1 MREYGVIGGIKTY
14 QVQTAVLGTGA
25 AGYNAACL
33 LKKGGADDLVIITES
48 RNAGTSRNTGSD
60 KQTYYKLSLAG
71 DDPDSVCSLASD
83 LFAGR
88 AVDGDIAL
96 CEAALSSASFLR
108 LADMGVP
115 FPVNRYGEYIGY
127 KTDHDPH
134 RRATSAGPY
143 TSRFM
148 TECLEKEA
156 ESLGIELLDGYQAV
170 RLLVKNEENRGLF
183 LISRKSGEP
192 LIVLCSSLV
201 FATGGPA
208 GIYSASV
215 YPESQFGAT
224 GIAFEAGCMGRNLT
238 EWQYGL
244 ASVKPRWNV
253 SGSYMQVIPRFVSID
268 EDGREYDFLSE
279 YAYQREKML
288 SLIFLKGYQWPFDVR
303 KLKSGSSIIDILC
316 YLQIEKGRRVYLDF
330 MHNPDFQDIPWDKIS
345 DEASCYLKA
354 AGATGDT
361 PIERLKKLNMPAYS
375 FYLDKGVDL
384 ENEYLEISLSAQHN
398 NGGLAIDS
406 WWQSNIKGLFPVGEC
421 AASHGVYRP
430 GGSALNAGQCGS
442 RRAAS
447 WICQHRLGPWSADGT
462 ELEKYVLKEKGED
475 LYNILLNVVATY
487 NSADNAKY
495 YEVEDGVFCGYTDQW
510 NGIHQESAAKLYG
523 AHNTARLVK
532 SDEAYENVE
541 NDLFVIVDAY
551 AQQYRG
557 DFSNTGV
564 LDTIKIFRN
573 DDNSYVLYEKG
584 ALLMA
589 EDGKTALEGFL
600 GMENIYDPEYAD
612 MHAAMLAD
620 TAYHANTWRPMYML
634 AVGAEIVEDGVRC
647 PFDELHN
654 TEAWR
659 EENGGPCPHAVPVDG
674 YITGRYLVNL
684 VDSAKAGAALKSRPS
699 DSFYS

>member
-71 DDPDSVCSLASD
+71 DDPDSVFSLASD

-148 TECLEKEA
+148 MECLEKEA
-156 ESLGIELLDGYQAV
+156 ESLGIELLDGYQAI
-170 RLLVKNEENRGLF
+170 RLLVKNDEIRGLF

-244 ASVKPRWNV
+244 AAVKPRWNV

-279 YAYQREKML
+279 YAYPREKML

-316 YLQIEKGRRVYLDF
+316 YLQIEKGRRIYLDF

-345 DEASCYLKA
+345 DEASGYLKA

-462 ELEKYVLKEKGED
+462 ELEEEVNEIKNLIAGSENGTLDAREVYKHVREMMSLNGSVIRNAGLIEKTLEEVSYYLSNFSSIKVNGKSELWILFELRNALITQKVYLESMLD
-475 LYNILLNVVATY
+475 YILHGGKSRGSALYSEENGNIHIDGLDNRFTY
-487 NSADNAKY
+487 SL
-495 YEVEDGVFCGYTDQW
+495 E
-510 NGIHQESAAKLYG
+510 
-523 AHNTARLVK
+523 
-532 SDEAYENVE
+532 DEARPSEIQEARY
-541 NDLFVIVDAY
+541 
-551 AQQYRG
+551 
-557 DFSNTGV
+557 
-564 LDTIKIFRN
+564 
-573 DDNSYVLYEKG
+573 
-584 ALLMA
+584 M
-589 EDGKTALEGFL
+589 DGKTEFSRR
-600 GMENIYDPEYAD
+600 MPNPIPKDDDFFENVWARY
-612 MHAAMLAD
+612 
-620 TAYHANTWRPMYML
+620 R
-634 AVGAEIVEDGVRC
+634 EDRC
-647 PFDELHN
+647 
-654 TEAWR
+654 
-659 EENGGPCPHAVPVDG
+659 V
-674 YITGRYLVNL
+674 Y
-684 VDSAKAGAALKSRPS
+684 
-699 DSFYS
+699 

>member
-14 QVQTAVLGTGA
+14 QVQTVVLGTGA

-71 DDPDSVCSLASD
+71 DDSDSVFSLASD

-96 CEAALSSASFLR
+96 CEATLSSASFLR

-170 RLLVKNEENRGLF
+170 RLLVKNDEIRGLF

-192 LIVLCSSLV
+192 HIVLCSSLV

-268 EDGREYDFLSE
+268 DGGREYDFLSE
-279 YAYQREKML
+279 YAYPREKML

-316 YLQIEKGRRVYLDF
+316 YLQIEKGRRVFLDF

-345 DEASCYLKA
+345 EETSGYLKA

-447 WICQHRLGPWSADGT
+447 WICQHRLGPWCAGGT
-462 ELEKYVLKEKGED
+462 ELEDEVNEIKNLIAVSENGTLDACEVYKHVREMMSLNGSVIRNAGLIEKTLEGVSYYLSNFSSIKVNGKSELWILFELRNALITQKVYLESMLD
-475 LYNILLNVVATY
+475 YILHGGKSRGSALYSEKNGNIHIDGLDNRFTY
-487 NSADNAKY
+487 SL
-495 YEVEDGVFCGYTDQW
+495 E
-510 NGIHQESAAKLYG
+510 
-523 AHNTARLVK
+523 
-532 SDEAYENVE
+532 DEAMPSEIQEVRY
-541 NDLFVIVDAY
+541 
-551 AQQYRG
+551 
-557 DFSNTGV
+557 
-564 LDTIKIFRN
+564 
-573 DDNSYVLYEKG
+573 
-584 ALLMA
+584 M
-589 EDGKTALEGFL
+589 DGKTEFSRR
-600 GMENIYDPEYAD
+600 MPNPIPKDDDFFENVWARY
-612 MHAAMLAD
+612 
-620 TAYHANTWRPMYML
+620 R
-634 AVGAEIVEDGVRC
+634 EDRC
-647 PFDELHN
+647 
-654 TEAWR
+654 
-659 EENGGPCPHAVPVDG
+659 V
-674 YITGRYLVNL
+674 Y
-684 VDSAKAGAALKSRPS
+684 
-699 DSFYS
+699 

>member
-1 MREYGVIGGIKTY
+1 MREYGVIEGIKTY

-71 DDPDSVCSLASD
+71 DDPDSVFSLVSD

-156 ESLGIELLDGYQAV
+156 DSLGIELLDGYQAI
-170 RLLVKNEENRGLF
+170 RLLVKNDEIRGLF

-244 ASVKPRWNV
+244 AAVKPRWNV

-279 YAYQREKML
+279 YAYPREKML

-316 YLQIEKGRRVYLDF
+316 YLQIAKGRRVYLDF

-345 DEASCYLKA
+345 DEASGYLKA

-462 ELEKYVLKEKGED
+462 ELEEEVNEIKNLIAGSENGTLDAREVYKHVREMMSLNGSVIRNAGLIEKTLEEVSFYFGNFSSIKVNGKSELWILFELRNALITQKVYLESMLD
-475 LYNILLNVVATY
+475 YILHGGKSRGSALYSEENGNIHIDGLDNRFTY
-487 NSADNAKY
+487 SL
-495 YEVEDGVFCGYTDQW
+495 E
-510 NGIHQESAAKLYG
+510 
-523 AHNTARLVK
+523 
-532 SDEAYENVE
+532 DEARPSEIQEARY
-541 NDLFVIVDAY
+541 
-551 AQQYRG
+551 
-557 DFSNTGV
+557 T
-564 LDTIKIFRN
+564 
-573 DDNSYVLYEKG
+573 
-584 ALLMA
+584 
-589 EDGKTALEGFL
+589 DGKTEFSRR
-600 GMENIYDPEYAD
+600 MPNPIPKDDDFFENVWARY
-612 MHAAMLAD
+612 
-620 TAYHANTWRPMYML
+620 R
-634 AVGAEIVEDGVRC
+634 EDRC
-647 PFDELHN
+647 
-654 TEAWR
+654 
-659 EENGGPCPHAVPVDG
+659 V
-674 YITGRYLVNL
+674 Y
-684 VDSAKAGAALKSRPS
+684 
-699 DSFYS
+699 

>member
-71 DDPDSVCSLASD
+71 DDPDSVFFLASD

-96 CEAALSSASFLR
+96 CEAALSSAAFLR

-156 ESLGIELLDGYQAV
+156 ESLGVELLDGYQAI
-170 RLLVKNEENRGLF
+170 RLLVKNEEIRGLF

-279 YAYQREKML
+279 YAYPREKML

-303 KLKSGSSIIDILC
+303 KLKSGSSIIDIFC

-330 MHNPDFQDIPWDKIS
+330 MHNPDFQDIPWDRIS
-345 DEASCYLKA
+345 DEASGYLKA

-375 FYLDKGVDL
+375 FYFDKGVDL

-447 WICQHRLGPWSADGT
+447 WICQHMNGSVIRNAGFIEKTLEEVSYYVRNFSSIKVNGKAELWILFELRNALITQKVYLESMLDYILHGGKSRGSALYSEENGNIHIDGLDNRFT
-462 ELEKYVLKEKGED
+462 YSLE
-475 LYNILLNVVATY
+475 
-487 NSADNAKY
+487 
-495 YEVEDGVFCGYTDQW
+495 
-510 NGIHQESAAKLYG
+510 
-523 AHNTARLVK
+523 
-532 SDEAYENVE
+532 DEARPSEIQEARY
-541 NDLFVIVDAY
+541 
-551 AQQYRG
+551 
-557 DFSNTGV
+557 T
-564 LDTIKIFRN
+564 
-573 DDNSYVLYEKG
+573 
-584 ALLMA
+584 
-589 EDGKTALEGFL
+589 DGKTEFSRR
-600 GMENIYDPEYAD
+600 MPNPIPKDDDFFENVWARY
-612 MHAAMLAD
+612 
-620 TAYHANTWRPMYML
+620 R
-634 AVGAEIVEDGVRC
+634 EDRC
-647 PFDELHN
+647 
-654 TEAWR
+654 
-659 EENGGPCPHAVPVDG
+659 V
-674 YITGRYLVNL
+674 Y
-684 VDSAKAGAALKSRPS
+684 
-699 DSFYS
+699 

>member
-14 QVQTAVLGTGA
+14 QVQTVVLGTGA

-71 DDPDSVCSLASD
+71 DDPDSVLSLASD

-170 RLLVKNEENRGLF
+170 RLLVKNEEIRGLF

-279 YAYQREKML
+279 YAYPREKML

-316 YLQIEKGRRVYLDF
+316 YLQIAKGRRVYLDF
-330 MHNPDFQDIPWDKIS
+330 MHNPDFQDIPWDRIS
-345 DEASCYLKA
+345 DEASGYLKA

-462 ELEKYVLKEKGED
+462 ELEDEVNEIKNLIAGSENGTLDAREVYKHVREMMSLNGSVIRNAGLIEKTLEEVSFYFGNFSSIKVNGKSELWILFELRNALITQKVYLESMLD
-475 LYNILLNVVATY
+475 YILHGGKSRGSALYSEENGNIHIDGLDNRFTY
-487 NSADNAKY
+487 SL
-495 YEVEDGVFCGYTDQW
+495 E
-510 NGIHQESAAKLYG
+510 
-523 AHNTARLVK
+523 
-532 SDEAYENVE
+532 DEARPSEIQEARY
-541 NDLFVIVDAY
+541 
-551 AQQYRG
+551 
-557 DFSNTGV
+557 T
-564 LDTIKIFRN
+564 
-573 DDNSYVLYEKG
+573 
-584 ALLMA
+584 
-589 EDGKTALEGFL
+589 DGKTEFSRR
-600 GMENIYDPEYAD
+600 MPNPIPKDDDFFENVWARY
-612 MHAAMLAD
+612 
-620 TAYHANTWRPMYML
+620 R
-634 AVGAEIVEDGVRC
+634 EDRC
-647 PFDELHN
+647 
-654 TEAWR
+654 
-659 EENGGPCPHAVPVDG
+659 V
-674 YITGRYLVNL
+674 Y
-684 VDSAKAGAALKSRPS
+684 
-699 DSFYS
+699 

>member
-71 DDPDSVCSLASD
+71 DDPDSIFSLASD

-170 RLLVKNEENRGLF
+170 RLLVKNEEIRGLF

-224 GIAFEAGCMGRNLT
+224 GIAFEAGCIGRNLT

-279 YAYQREKML
+279 YAYPREKML

-462 ELEKYVLKEKGED
+462 ELEDEVNEIKNPIAGSENGTLDAREVYKHVREMMSLNGSVIRKED
-475 LYNILLNVVATY
+475 LIEKTLEEITFYLGNFSSIKVNGKAELWILFELRNALITQKVYLESMLDYILHGGKSRGSALYSEENENIHIDGLDNRFTY
-487 NSADNAKY
+487 SL
-495 YEVEDGVFCGYTDQW
+495 E
-510 NGIHQESAAKLYG
+510 
-523 AHNTARLVK
+523 
-532 SDEAYENVE
+532 DEARPSEIQEARY
-541 NDLFVIVDAY
+541 
-551 AQQYRG
+551 
-557 DFSNTGV
+557 
-564 LDTIKIFRN
+564 
-573 DDNSYVLYEKG
+573 
-584 ALLMA
+584 M
-589 EDGKTALEGFL
+589 DGKTEFSRR
-600 GMENIYDPEYAD
+600 MPNPIPKDDDFFENVWARY
-612 MHAAMLAD
+612 
-620 TAYHANTWRPMYML
+620 R
-634 AVGAEIVEDGVRC
+634 EDRC
-647 PFDELHN
+647 
-654 TEAWR
+654 
-659 EENGGPCPHAVPVDG
+659 V
-674 YITGRYLVNL
+674 Y
-684 VDSAKAGAALKSRPS
+684 
-699 DSFYS
+699 

>member
-14 QVQTAVLGTGA
+14 QVQTVVLGTGA

-71 DDPDSVCSLASD
+71 DDSDSVFSLASD

-96 CEAALSSASFLR
+96 CEATLSSASFLR

-170 RLLVKNEENRGLF
+170 RLFVKNDEIRGLF

-192 LIVLCSSLV
+192 HIVLCSSLV

-268 EDGREYDFLSE
+268 DGGREYDFLSE
-279 YAYQREKML
+279 YAYPREKML

-345 DEASCYLKA
+345 EETSGYLKA

-447 WICQHRLGPWSADGT
+447 WICQHRLGPWCAGGT
-462 ELEKYVLKEKGED
+462 ELEDEVNEIKNLIAVSENGTLDACEVYKHVREMMSLNGSVIRNAGLIEKTLEGVSYYLSNFSSIKVNGKSELWILFELRNALITQKVYLESMLD
-475 LYNILLNVVATY
+475 YILHGGKSRGSALYSEKNGNIHIDGLDNRFTY
-487 NSADNAKY
+487 SL
-495 YEVEDGVFCGYTDQW
+495 E
-510 NGIHQESAAKLYG
+510 
-523 AHNTARLVK
+523 
-532 SDEAYENVE
+532 DEAMPSEIQEVRY
-541 NDLFVIVDAY
+541 
-551 AQQYRG
+551 
-557 DFSNTGV
+557 
-564 LDTIKIFRN
+564 
-573 DDNSYVLYEKG
+573 
-584 ALLMA
+584 M
-589 EDGKTALEGFL
+589 DGKTEFSRR
-600 GMENIYDPEYAD
+600 MPNPIPKDDDFFENVWARY
-612 MHAAMLAD
+612 
-620 TAYHANTWRPMYML
+620 R
-634 AVGAEIVEDGVRC
+634 EDRC
-647 PFDELHN
+647 
-654 TEAWR
+654 
-659 EENGGPCPHAVPVDG
+659 V
-674 YITGRYLVNL
+674 Y
-684 VDSAKAGAALKSRPS
+684 
-699 DSFYS
+699 

>member
-71 DDPDSVCSLASD
+71 DDPDSIFSLTSD

-148 TECLEKEA
+148 TEYLEKEA

-170 RLLVKNEENRGLF
+170 RLLVKNEEIRGLF

-208 GIYSASV
+208 GISSASV

-279 YAYQREKML
+279 YAYPREKML

-345 DEASCYLKA
+345 EETSGYLKA

-462 ELEKYVLKEKGED
+462 ELEDEVNEIKNLIAGSENGTLDAREVYKHVREMMSLNGSVIRNED
-475 LYNILLNVVATY
+475 LIEKTLEEITFYLSNFSSIKVNGKAELWILFELRNALITQKVYLESMLDYILHGGKSRGSALYSEKNGNIHIDGLDNRFTY
-487 NSADNAKY
+487 SL
-495 YEVEDGVFCGYTDQW
+495 E
-510 NGIHQESAAKLYG
+510 
-523 AHNTARLVK
+523 
-532 SDEAYENVE
+532 DEAMPSEIQEVRY
-541 NDLFVIVDAY
+541 
-551 AQQYRG
+551 
-557 DFSNTGV
+557 
-564 LDTIKIFRN
+564 
-573 DDNSYVLYEKG
+573 
-584 ALLMA
+584 M
-589 EDGKTALEGFL
+589 DGKTEFSRR
-600 GMENIYDPEYAD
+600 MPNPIPKDDDFFENVWARY
-612 MHAAMLAD
+612 
-620 TAYHANTWRPMYML
+620 R
-634 AVGAEIVEDGVRC
+634 EDRC
-647 PFDELHN
+647 
-654 TEAWR
+654 
-659 EENGGPCPHAVPVDG
+659 V
-674 YITGRYLVNL
+674 Y
-684 VDSAKAGAALKSRPS
+684 
-699 DSFYS
+699 

>member
-1 MREYGVIGGIKTY
+1 MREYGVIEGIKTY

-71 DDPDSVCSLASD
+71 DDPDSVFSLVSD

-156 ESLGIELLDGYQAV
+156 DSLGIELLDGYQAI
-170 RLLVKNEENRGLF
+170 RLLVKNEEIRGLF

-244 ASVKPRWNV
+244 AAVKPRWNV

-279 YAYQREKML
+279 YAYPREKML

-316 YLQIEKGRRVYLDF
+316 YLQIAKGRRVYLDF

-345 DEASCYLKA
+345 DEASGYLKA

-462 ELEKYVLKEKGED
+462 ELEEEVNEIKNLIAGSENGTLDAREVYKHVREMMSLNGSVIRNAGLIEKTLEEVSFYFGNFSSIKVNGKSELWILFELRNALITQKVYLESMLD
-475 LYNILLNVVATY
+475 YILHGGKSRGSALYSEENGNIHIDGLDNRFTY
-487 NSADNAKY
+487 SL
-495 YEVEDGVFCGYTDQW
+495 E
-510 NGIHQESAAKLYG
+510 
-523 AHNTARLVK
+523 
-532 SDEAYENVE
+532 DEARPSEIQEARY
-541 NDLFVIVDAY
+541 
-551 AQQYRG
+551 
-557 DFSNTGV
+557 T
-564 LDTIKIFRN
+564 
-573 DDNSYVLYEKG
+573 
-584 ALLMA
+584 
-589 EDGKTALEGFL
+589 DGKTEFSRR
-600 GMENIYDPEYAD
+600 MPNPIPKDDDFFENVWARY
-612 MHAAMLAD
+612 
-620 TAYHANTWRPMYML
+620 R
-634 AVGAEIVEDGVRC
+634 EDRC
-647 PFDELHN
+647 
-654 TEAWR
+654 
-659 EENGGPCPHAVPVDG
+659 V
-674 YITGRYLVNL
+674 Y
-684 VDSAKAGAALKSRPS
+684 
-699 DSFYS
+699 

>member
-71 DDPDSVCSLASD
+71 DDPDSVFSLASD

-156 ESLGIELLDGYQAV
+156 ESLGIELLDGYQAI
-170 RLLVKNEENRGLF
+170 RLLVKNEEIRGLF

-279 YAYQREKML
+279 YAYPREKML

-345 DEASCYLKA
+345 DEASGYLKA

-375 FYLDKGVDL
+375 FYFDKGVDL

-447 WICQHRLGPWSADGT
+447 WICQHRLGPWSADST
-462 ELEKYVLKEKGED
+462 ELEDEVNEIKNLIAGSGNGTLDAREVYKHVREMMSLNGSVIRKED
-475 LYNILLNVVATY
+475 LIEKTLEEITFYLSNFSSIKVNGKAELWILFELRNALITQKVYLESMLDYILHGGKSRGSALYSEENGNIHIDGLDNRFTY
-487 NSADNAKY
+487 SL
-495 YEVEDGVFCGYTDQW
+495 E
-510 NGIHQESAAKLYG
+510 
-523 AHNTARLVK
+523 
-532 SDEAYENVE
+532 DEARPSEIQEARY
-541 NDLFVIVDAY
+541 
-551 AQQYRG
+551 
-557 DFSNTGV
+557 T
-564 LDTIKIFRN
+564 
-573 DDNSYVLYEKG
+573 
-584 ALLMA
+584 
-589 EDGKTALEGFL
+589 DGKTEFSRR
-600 GMENIYDPEYAD
+600 MPNPIPKDDDFFENVWARY
-612 MHAAMLAD
+612 
-620 TAYHANTWRPMYML
+620 R
-634 AVGAEIVEDGVRC
+634 EDRC
-647 PFDELHN
+647 
-654 TEAWR
+654 
-659 EENGGPCPHAVPVDG
+659 V
-674 YITGRYLVNL
+674 Y
-684 VDSAKAGAALKSRPS
+684 
-699 DSFYS
+699 

>member
-14 QVQTAVLGTGA
+14 QVQTVVLGTGA

-71 DDPDSVCSLASD
+71 DDPDSVFSLASD

-170 RLLVKNEENRGLF
+170 RLLVKNDEIRGLF

-268 EDGREYDFLSE
+268 DGGREYDFLSE
-279 YAYQREKML
+279 YAYPREKML

-345 DEASCYLKA
+345 EETSGYLKA

-447 WICQHRLGPWSADGT
+447 WICQHRLGPWCAGGT
-462 ELEKYVLKEKGED
+462 ELEDEVNEIKNLIAVSENGALDACEVYKHVREMMSLNGSVIRNAGLIEKTLEGVSYYLSNFSSIKVNGKSELWILFELRNALITQKVYLESMLD
-475 LYNILLNVVATY
+475 YILHGGKSRGSALYSEKNGNIHIDGLDNRFTY
-487 NSADNAKY
+487 SL
-495 YEVEDGVFCGYTDQW
+495 E
-510 NGIHQESAAKLYG
+510 
-523 AHNTARLVK
+523 
-532 SDEAYENVE
+532 DEAMPSEIQEVRY
-541 NDLFVIVDAY
+541 
-551 AQQYRG
+551 
-557 DFSNTGV
+557 
-564 LDTIKIFRN
+564 
-573 DDNSYVLYEKG
+573 
-584 ALLMA
+584 M
-589 EDGKTALEGFL
+589 DGKTEFSRR
-600 GMENIYDPEYAD
+600 MPNPIPKDDDFFENVWARY
-612 MHAAMLAD
+612 
-620 TAYHANTWRPMYML
+620 R
-634 AVGAEIVEDGVRC
+634 EDRC
-647 PFDELHN
+647 
-654 TEAWR
+654 
-659 EENGGPCPHAVPVDG
+659 V
-674 YITGRYLVNL
+674 Y
-684 VDSAKAGAALKSRPS
+684 
-699 DSFYS
+699 

>member
-170 RLLVKNEENRGLF
+170 RLLVKNEEIRGLF

-279 YAYQREKML
+279 YAYPREKML

-462 ELEKYVLKEKGED
+462 ELEDEVNEIKNLIAGSENGTLDAREVYKHVREMMSLNGSVIRNED
-475 LYNILLNVVATY
+475 LIEKTLEEITFYLSNFSSIKVNGKAELWILFELRNALITQKVYLESMLDYILHGGKSRGSALYSEENGNIHIDGLYNRFTY
-487 NSADNAKY
+487 SL
-495 YEVEDGVFCGYTDQW
+495 E
-510 NGIHQESAAKLYG
+510 
-523 AHNTARLVK
+523 
-532 SDEAYENVE
+532 DEARPSEIQEARY
-541 NDLFVIVDAY
+541 
-551 AQQYRG
+551 
-557 DFSNTGV
+557 
-564 LDTIKIFRN
+564 
-573 DDNSYVLYEKG
+573 
-584 ALLMA
+584 M
-589 EDGKTALEGFL
+589 DGKTEFSRR
-600 GMENIYDPEYAD
+600 MPNPMPKDDDFFENVWARY
-612 MHAAMLAD
+612 
-620 TAYHANTWRPMYML
+620 R
-634 AVGAEIVEDGVRC
+634 EDRC
-647 PFDELHN
+647 
-654 TEAWR
+654 
-659 EENGGPCPHAVPVDG
+659 V
-674 YITGRYLVNL
+674 Y
-684 VDSAKAGAALKSRPS
+684 
-699 DSFYS
+699 

>member
-14 QVQTAVLGTGA
+14 QVQTVVLGTGA

-71 DDPDSVCSLASD
+71 DDPDSVFSLASD

-148 TECLEKEA
+148 MECLEKEA
-156 ESLGIELLDGYQAV
+156 ESLGIELLDGYQAI
-170 RLLVKNEENRGLF
+170 RLLVKNDEIRGLF

-244 ASVKPRWNV
+244 AAVKPRWNV

-279 YAYQREKML
+279 YAYPREKML

-345 DEASCYLKA
+345 DEASGYLKA

-462 ELEKYVLKEKGED
+462 ELEEEVNEIKNLIAGSENGTLDAREVYKHVREMMSLNGSVIRNAGFIEKTLEEVSYYLSNFSSIKVNGKSELWILFELRNALITQKVYLESMLD
-475 LYNILLNVVATY
+475 YILHGGKSRGSALYSEENGNIHIDGLDNRFTY
-487 NSADNAKY
+487 SL
-495 YEVEDGVFCGYTDQW
+495 E
-510 NGIHQESAAKLYG
+510 
-523 AHNTARLVK
+523 
-532 SDEAYENVE
+532 DEARPSEIQEARY
-541 NDLFVIVDAY
+541 
-551 AQQYRG
+551 
-557 DFSNTGV
+557 
-564 LDTIKIFRN
+564 
-573 DDNSYVLYEKG
+573 
-584 ALLMA
+584 M
-589 EDGKTALEGFL
+589 DGKTEFSRR
-600 GMENIYDPEYAD
+600 MPNPIPKDDDFFENVWARY
-612 MHAAMLAD
+612 
-620 TAYHANTWRPMYML
+620 R
-634 AVGAEIVEDGVRC
+634 EDRC
-647 PFDELHN
+647 
-654 TEAWR
+654 
-659 EENGGPCPHAVPVDG
+659 V
-674 YITGRYLVNL
+674 Y
-684 VDSAKAGAALKSRPS
+684 
-699 DSFYS
+699 

>member
-170 RLLVKNEENRGLF
+170 RLLVKNEEIRGLF

-279 YAYQREKML
+279 YAYPREKML

-316 YLQIEKGRRVYLDF
+316 YLQIEKGRRVYIDF

-462 ELEKYVLKEKGED
+462 ELEDEVNEIKNLIAGSENGTLDAREVYKHVREMMSLNGSVIRNED
-475 LYNILLNVVATY
+475 LIEKTLEEITFYLSNFSSIKVNGKAELWILFELRNALITQKVYLESMLDYILHGGKSRGSALYSEENGNIHIDGLDNRFTY
-487 NSADNAKY
+487 SL
-495 YEVEDGVFCGYTDQW
+495 E
-510 NGIHQESAAKLYG
+510 
-523 AHNTARLVK
+523 
-532 SDEAYENVE
+532 DEARPSEIQEARY
-541 NDLFVIVDAY
+541 
-551 AQQYRG
+551 
-557 DFSNTGV
+557 
-564 LDTIKIFRN
+564 
-573 DDNSYVLYEKG
+573 
-584 ALLMA
+584 M
-589 EDGKTALEGFL
+589 DGKTEFSRR
-600 GMENIYDPEYAD
+600 MPNPIPKDDDFFENVWARY
-612 MHAAMLAD
+612 
-620 TAYHANTWRPMYML
+620 R
-634 AVGAEIVEDGVRC
+634 EDRC
-647 PFDELHN
+647 
-654 TEAWR
+654 
-659 EENGGPCPHAVPVDG
+659 V
-674 YITGRYLVNL
+674 Y
-684 VDSAKAGAALKSRPS
+684 
-699 DSFYS
+699 

>member
-71 DDPDSVCSLASD
+71 DDPDSVFSLASD
-83 LFAGR
+83 LFAGH

-170 RLLVKNEENRGLF
+170 RLLVKNEEIRGLF

-279 YAYQREKML
+279 YAYPREKML

-462 ELEKYVLKEKGED
+462 ELEDEVNEIKNLIAGSENGTLDAREVYKHVREMMSLNGSVIRNED
-475 LYNILLNVVATY
+475 LIEKTLEEITFYLSNFSSIKVNGKAELWILFELRNALITQKVYLESMLDYILHGGKSRGSALYSEENGNIHIDGLDNRFTY
-487 NSADNAKY
+487 SL
-495 YEVEDGVFCGYTDQW
+495 E
-510 NGIHQESAAKLYG
+510 
-523 AHNTARLVK
+523 
-532 SDEAYENVE
+532 DEARPSEIQEARY
-541 NDLFVIVDAY
+541 
-551 AQQYRG
+551 
-557 DFSNTGV
+557 
-564 LDTIKIFRN
+564 
-573 DDNSYVLYEKG
+573 
-584 ALLMA
+584 M
-589 EDGKTALEGFL
+589 DGKTEFSRR
-600 GMENIYDPEYAD
+600 MPNPIPKDDDFFENVWTRY
-612 MHAAMLAD
+612 
-620 TAYHANTWRPMYML
+620 R
-634 AVGAEIVEDGVRC
+634 EDRC
-647 PFDELHN
+647 
-654 TEAWR
+654 
-659 EENGGPCPHAVPVDG
+659 V
-674 YITGRYLVNL
+674 Y
-684 VDSAKAGAALKSRPS
+684 
-699 DSFYS
+699 